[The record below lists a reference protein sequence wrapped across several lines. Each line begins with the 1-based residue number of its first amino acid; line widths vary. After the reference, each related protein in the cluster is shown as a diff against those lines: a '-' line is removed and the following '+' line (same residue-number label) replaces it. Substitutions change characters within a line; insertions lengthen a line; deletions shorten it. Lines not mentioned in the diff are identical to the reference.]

1 MNTNKNSYTLI
12 YAVVMVVVVA
22 LLLALVSSGLKDIQ
36 NNNVKLDK
44 KKQILSSLNIQLDG
58 QDANTLYE
66 KHIVKELV
74 LNIKGEVVSEKMG
87 DAFVIDELKKM
98 RKLKPK
104 DNCRFMWL
112 KSTDKQNILSLCVV
126 QVSGV
131 QSGDTLR

>member
-58 QDANTLYE
+58 QDANTL
-66 KHIVKELV
+66 
-74 LNIKGEVVSEKMG
+74 
-87 DAFVIDELKKM
+87 
-98 RKLKPK
+98 
-104 DNCRFMWL
+104 
-112 KSTDKQNILSLCVV
+112 
-126 QVSGV
+126 
-131 QSGDTLR
+131 